1 MVGRERPRSW
11 WMAASLKQ
19 TGRLPTLMVPVY
31 LTRVKP
37 CAVHSAGR
45 QGEGAHQGRG
55 CQPSRCGKGKH
66 PKLPQDV
73 SSSPNHLY
81 WHEPTVDHVWP
92 QLAAGK
98 LSPPE
103 KGQPPTSAGV
113 ALPASRGHTPHGLAT
128 CTTAVALGRSET
140 AVKRSPRRP
149 PTPLPC
155 VRGALVTVRGSEK
168 NHPQKEETGD
178 EGPAR
183 NTKRR
188 RPQKRKTRRSKER
201 AQNLV
206 PGRRHGRPLTT
217 NAFPPGGAS
226 PPVAD
231 EAPP

>member
-1 MVGRERPRSW
+1 
-11 WMAASLKQ
+11 MA
-19 TGRLPTLMVPVY
+19 PVY

-73 SSSPNHLY
+73 SSSPNRLY

-103 KGQPPTSAGV
+103 KGQPPTPAGV
-113 ALPASRGHTPHGLAT
+113 ALLASRGHAPHGLAT

-140 AVKRSPRRP
+140 AVKRSPRLP

-168 NHPQKEETGD
+168 NHPQQEETAVPQRSAVAPRGWKKCKRHRGRTIQPCRVCLVQLHRHVQARRRGQCSTAATHTHPGSSGRQT
-178 EGPAR
+178 EGQPCRVHKFPPAR
-183 NTKRR
+183 GNWR
-188 RPQKRKTRRSKER
+188 Q
-201 AQNLV
+201 Q
-206 PGRRHGRPLTT
+206 
-217 NAFPPGGAS
+217 
-226 PPVAD
+226 
-231 EAPP
+231 